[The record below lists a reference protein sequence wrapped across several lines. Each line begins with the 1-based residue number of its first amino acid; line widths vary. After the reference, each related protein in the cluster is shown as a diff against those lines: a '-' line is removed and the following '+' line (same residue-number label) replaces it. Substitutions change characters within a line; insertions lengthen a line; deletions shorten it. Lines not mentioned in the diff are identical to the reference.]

1 MFVHISK
8 KSANV
13 KTGKMPVTTSD
24 QSSCPTTCPHHT
36 ANGGGCYAASGPLS
50 WHWKKVSNGQRG
62 GSWSD
67 LTNFVSG
74 LEAGTM
80 YRHNQSGDFFY
91 DTDDQGRELINLAM
105 LKELVDANKSA
116 GAKGYTYTHH
126 KLDYVHN
133 LEAVKYAN
141 RNGFTVNASCE
152 TLEQADSANAEGIPS
167 VCVVDNTKDVPKQ
180 TPAGTRVVVCPA
192 QRFDSVDCKS
202 CGLCQQSDRKF
213 VVAFLAHGNGAK
225 KVNSKLSTFVHNSKE
240 VA

>member
-1 MFVHISK
+1 MR
-8 KSANV
+8 
-13 KTGKMPVTTSD
+13 
-24 QSSCPTTCPHHT
+24 
-36 ANGGGCYAASGPLS
+36 GGG
-50 WHWKKVSNGQRG
+50 
-62 GSWSD
+62 WSE

-74 LEAGTM
+74 LDAGTM

-116 GAKGYTYTHH
+116 GARGYTYTHH

-141 RNGFTVNASCE
+141 NNGFTVNSSCE
-152 TLEQADSANAEGIPS
+152 TMSQADDAIASGVPA
-167 VCVVDNTKDVPKQ
+167 VCVVDNSKEVPKV

-202 CGLCQQSDRKF
+202 CGLCQVADRNF

-225 KVNSKLSTFVHNSKE
+225 KVNTKLSTIVQNQE
-240 VA
+240 V

>member
-1 MFVHISK
+1 
-8 KSANV
+8 
-13 KTGKMPVTTSD
+13 
-24 QSSCPTTCPHHT
+24 
-36 ANGGGCYAASGPLS
+36 
-50 WHWKKVSNGQRG
+50 
-62 GSWSD
+62 
-67 LTNFVSG
+67 
-74 LEAGTM
+74 M

-141 RNGFTVNASCE
+141 NNGFTVNASCE
-152 TLEQADSANAEGIPS
+152 SMQQADEAISAGVPA
-167 VCVVDNTKDVPKQ
+167 VCVVDNSKDVPKQ

-225 KVNSKLSTFVHNSKE
+225 KVNSKLSTIVQNQE
-240 VA
+240 AA

>member
-1 MFVHISK
+1 
-8 KSANV
+8 
-13 KTGKMPVTTSD
+13 MPVTTSD

-50 WHWKKVSNGQRG
+50 WHWKKVSQGKRG

-105 LKELVDANKSA
+105 LKELVDANKSS

-126 KLDYVHN
+126 KLDYIHN

-141 RNGFTVNASCE
+141 NNGFTVNASCE
-152 TLEQADSANAEGIPS
+152 TMSQADDAIAAGVPA
-167 VCVVDNTKDVPKQ
+167 VCVVDNSKDVPKV
-180 TPAGTRVVVCPA
+180 TPAGHRVVVCPA

-202 CGLCQQSDRKF
+202 CGLCAKNLDSRSC

-225 KVNSKLSTFVHNSKE
+225 KVNSKLSTIVQNQE
-240 VA
+240 VK

>member
-13 KTGKMPVTTSD
+13 KTGRMPVTTSD

-50 WHWKKVSNGQRG
+50 WHWKKVSQGKRG

-74 LEAGTM
+74 LDAGTM

-141 RNGFTVNASCE
+141 NNGFTVNASCE
-152 TLEQADSANAEGIPS
+152 TLAQADSANAEGIPS
-167 VCVVDNTKDVPKQ
+167 VCVVDN
-180 TPAGTRVVVCPA
+180 
-192 QRFDSVDCKS
+192 
-202 CGLCQQSDRKF
+202 
-213 VVAFLAHGNGAK
+213 
-225 KVNSKLSTFVHNSKE
+225 LSLIHI
-240 VA
+240 